1 MWLLVGLNSDE
12 SRQYMRNLRDVVISP
27 YNVQECEIL
36 LLENDVT
43 RSRHV
48 EAYVRL
54 LRCATWGM

>member
-1 MWLLVGLNSDE
+1 MGNVK
-12 SRQYMRNLRDVVISP
+12 DVVIIP

-48 EAYVRL
+48 EYVKWDRYNS
-54 LRCATWGM
+54 LRVFNLRYR